1 MSLSSESLNETD
13 LVYKE
18 PQRAYDATN
27 KNDDLNKNNN
37 NSKDEMKKNSK
48 SKDGDVESAL
58 SSHTSSSSSSSNESA
73 KPKPPSAAV
82 KEKYPKIVFLII
94 LNEFCERF
102 SYYGLRTI
110 LFIYLTG
117 FIRLESNTATAI
129 YHSFTVLCYFSP
141 LLGAI
146 IADGYIGLY
155 RTILYVSC
163 IYCVGEIVLALT
175 AIPALGA
182 PHLAGPVIGLII
194 IAIGTGGKTLTN
206 LFIIL

>member
-1 MSLSSESLNETD
+1 MSLESLKETD

-18 PQRAYDATN
+18 PQKAYDTTIGVAN
-27 KNDDLNKNNN
+27 SVVSDKPND
-37 NSKDEMKKNSK
+37 
-48 SKDGDVESAL
+48 DVESVP
-58 SSHTSSSSSSSNESA
+58 SSRSSTSDNNA
-73 KPKPPSAAV
+73 KPV

-117 FIRLESNTATAI
+117 FIKMEKDTATAI

-163 IYCVGEIVLALT
+163 VYCVGEVVLTLT
-175 AIPALGA
+175 SIPALGA
-182 PHLAGPVIGLII
+182 PNTVGPMIGLII
-194 IAIGTGGKTLTN
+194 IAIGTGGT
-206 LFIIL
+206 IS

>member
-1 MSLSSESLNETD
+1 MSLKETD

-18 PQRAYDATN
+18 PQKAYDTTINVA
-27 KNDDLNKNNN
+27 KSLSSDKPND
-37 NSKDEMKKNSK
+37 
-48 SKDGDVESAL
+48 DVESVP
-58 SSHTSSSSSSSNESA
+58 SSRSSSVSSSDNKNM
-73 KPKPPSAAV
+73 KPV

-94 LNEFCERF
+94 LCEFCERF

-117 FIRLESNTATAI
+117 FIKMEKDTATAI

-163 IYCVGEIVLALT
+163 VYCVGEVVLTLT
-175 AIPALGA
+175 SIPALGA
-182 PHLAGPVIGLII
+182 PNTIGPMIGLII
-194 IAIGTGGKTLTN
+194 IAIGTGGKTG
-206 LFIIL
+206 

>member
-1 MSLSSESLNETD
+1 MSSENLKETD
-13 LVYKE
+13 LVYSE
-18 PQRAYDATN
+18 PQRTYDASLSSEKTA
-27 KNDDLNKNNN
+27 KIY
-37 NSKDEMKKNSK
+37 
-48 SKDGDVESAL
+48 DVESA
-58 SSHTSSSSSSSNESA
+58 
-73 KPKPPSAAV
+73 PPSAPEMMKPMKPAV
-82 KEKYPKIVFLII
+82 REKYPKIVFLII

-117 FIRLESNTATAI
+117 FIRMESNTATAI

-163 IYCVGEIVLALT
+163 LYCVGEIVLTLT
-175 AIPALGA
+175 SIPALGA
-182 PHLAGPVIGLII
+182 PNVVGPMIGLVI
-194 IAIGTGGKTLTN
+194 IAIGTGG
-206 LFIIL
+206 